1 MGHVGLLPEFELAV
15 AKFLL
20 VVGERRQRERLVL
33 VVFVRGFQSSVLH
46 SQPKSTVGTPAY
58 IAPEVLLKKE
68 YDGKCSLSGYLLYEE
83 SFSSPMDLFT
93 TKQIA
98 DVWSCGVTLYVMV
111 VGAYPFEDPEE
122 PKNFRKTIQRILN
135 VQYAIPDNVNISP
148 ECRHLISRIFVGDPA
163 TRITIPEIRNHSW
176 FLKNLPADLM
186 DDDSM
191 SNQYEEPDQPMQTMD
206 QIMQI
211 LTEATIPPA
220 CSRSINVLA
229 DGLDMDDDMDDLD
242 SDSDLD
248 VDSSGEIVY
257 AM

>member
-1 MGHVGLLPEFELAV
+1 M
-15 AKFLL
+15 
-20 VVGERRQRERLVL
+20 Q
-33 VVFVRGFQSSVLH
+33 
-46 SQPKSTVGTPAY
+46 
-58 IAPEVLLKKE
+58 
-68 YDGKCSLSGYLLYEE
+68 
-83 SFSSPMDLFT
+83 
-93 TKQIA
+93 
-98 DVWSCGVTLYVMV
+98 
-111 VGAYPFEDPEE
+111 
-122 PKNFRKTIQRILN
+122 
-135 VQYAIPDNVNISP
+135 
-148 ECRHLISRIFVGDPA
+148 
-163 TRITIPEIRNHSW
+163 RITIPEIRNHSW